1 MTDNQPQSAPAPQA
15 PPVAPTPQGTGAPK
29 SDKSSAADKS
39 AAPAKA
45 PPPPDVVEASF
56 VFLDRLKNPIEGLS
70 VRLVVSDSGAPWA
83 KSPAWEQGTPTKEGP
98 IATPAD
104 VAPSESGKASNP
116 AATAAPAS
124 GATAAPA
131 AAGSVTDAIKAATT
145 ASQPNSIDVT
155 TDATGYAT
163 TIRNVMRGRSID
175 VLVKKRSGEF
185 EKKATVT
192 PKKDFNA
199 YTIVSPEYHFS
210 ATTKLT
216 PKDELEEDLHI
227 PVVKEGEIMTIE
239 RLVNEFAPF
248 IGSAEKV
255 TEEGMIKKDFP
266 KTKKVPDPDG
276 KPAKKGG
283 KPPTKTIVEHHY
295 KAIKTGK
302 PATYTVNV
310 LPSRLNYPSPVSF
323 SDDQFKSIATALDC
337 EAAVMKAFAY
347 TESGGDAWLP
357 NGLPKVLFER
367 HHFYQFTAPLPDK
380 KTKKTPKHPFAQY
393 SDICS
398 PSRGG
403 YGDSIYE
410 WQRLLKA
417 AKLNLEAALMS
428 ASYGGFQILGENYKD
443 MGYSSAAAFV
453 NDFMS
458 GTDSQI
464 KILEQFFKKVK
475 KAAIPHLKKKNW
487 ETITMYYN
495 GGNWKDTNPGYPSK
509 MSEYYEKF
517 K

>member
-1 MTDNQPQSAPAPQA
+1 MTDNKPQSSPAPQA
-15 PPVAPTPQGTGAPK
+15 PQGAGPTKP
-29 SDKSSAADKS
+29 DKSPAADKS

-45 PPPPDVVEASF
+45 PPPPDVVEVSF
-56 VFLDRLKNPIEGLS
+56 VFLDRLKSPIEGLS

-83 KSPAWEQGTPTKEGP
+83 KAPAWEQGTPTKEGP

-104 VAPSESGKASNP
+104 VAASESAKASDP
-116 AATAAPAS
+116 PATAAPAS
-124 GATAAPA
+124 GAAAAPT
-131 AAGSVTDAIKAATT
+131 AAGSVPDAIQAAMT
-145 ASQPNSIDVT
+145 ASQPNSIDAT

-185 EKKATVT
+185 EKKATVI

-216 PKDELEEDLHI
+216 PKDELEQDLHI

-255 TEEGMIKKDFP
+255 TEEGMVKKDFP
-266 KTKKVPDPDG
+266 KTKKVPDPDA

-283 KPPTKTIVEHHY
+283 KPKTKTIVEHHY
-295 KAIKTGK
+295 KAVKTGK
-302 PATYTVNV
+302 PTTYSVNV
-310 LPSRLNYPSPVSF
+310 LPSRLNYPSPVDF
-323 SDDQFKSIATALDC
+323 SDDQFKSLATALGC
-337 EAAVMKAFAY
+337 EAAVIKAFAF
-347 TESGGDAWLP
+347 TESGGVAWLP

-367 HHFYQFTAPLPDK
+367 HHFYQFTAPEPDK
-380 KTKKTPKHPFAQY
+380 KTKKTPAHPFAQY
-393 SDICS
+393 PDICS
-398 PSRGG
+398 PHRGG
-403 YGDSIYE
+403 FGDPIYE

-428 ASYGGFQILGENYKD
+428 ASYGGFQVLGENYKE
-443 MGYSSAAAFV
+443 MGYPSAAAFV
-453 NDFMS
+453 NDFMKS
-458 GTDSQI
+458 TDSQI
-464 KILEQFFKKVK
+464 KILEQFFKTVK
-475 KAAIPHLKKKNW
+475 KAAIPYLKKRDW

-495 GGNWKDTNPGYPSK
+495 GGKWRDTNPDYPSK
-509 MSEYYEKF
+509 MAGYYENF